1 MNYGQLK
8 TAVKGY
14 LHRSDV
20 DSMFPTFLTLAEQ
33 RIYSGE
39 MNSPA
44 LRVSGMLK
52 SAVLADGNMPTDFI
66 EAKRVN
72 VSGDERKKLEY
83 RPLSDVATS
92 CNAYSWEGPLMVL
105 GPHQSFP
112 IDLLYYAKL
121 DALAADADTNWL
133 LTKSPNIYLTSML
146 VEAARWARDDA
157 LGIREASNYASAV
170 QSFMSADKVAQ
181 HSGSLLRLKVKYA
194 S

>member
-14 LHRSDV
+14 LHRTDV
-20 DSMFPTFLTLAEQ
+20 DSMFPTFLALAEQ

-39 MNSPA
+39 LNSPA

-52 SAVLADGNMPTDFI
+52 SAVLADGNMPVDFI

-72 VSGDERKKLEY
+72 VSGDERKQLEY
-83 RPLSDVATS
+83 RPMSDVATS

-121 DALAADADTNWL
+121 DPLVADADTNWL
-133 LTKSPNIYLTSML
+133 LTKNPNIYLTSML

-157 LGIREASNYASAV
+157 LGVREASNYTSAV
-170 QSFMSADKVAQ
+170 QSLMSADKVAQ
-181 HSGSLLRLKVKYA
+181 HSGSILRLKVRNA
-194 S
+194 R